1 MIDPYYK
8 EEVLMLIANK
18 SALLLTDQA
27 IKLFVK
33 IESYDAFEDWC
44 YDSGGIYE
52 LPSRGSKFANKFG
65 VNINDIH
72 RMHRFDIPYQMKR
85 FSDWLLRFQ
94 VPILALIAKQILVV
108 QSLATEF
115 KYRNVDLN
123 EDLEL

>member
-8 EEVLMLIANK
+8 EEVLMLIVNK

-33 IESYDAFEDWC
+33 IDPYDAFEDWC
-44 YDSGGIYE
+44 YDSGGIYQ
-52 LPSRGSKFANKFG
+52 LPSHGSNFANKFG
-65 VNINDIH
+65 INVNDIH
-72 RMHRFDIPYQMKR
+72 RMHRFDISYQLKR
-85 FSDWLLRFQ
+85 FSDCLLRFQ